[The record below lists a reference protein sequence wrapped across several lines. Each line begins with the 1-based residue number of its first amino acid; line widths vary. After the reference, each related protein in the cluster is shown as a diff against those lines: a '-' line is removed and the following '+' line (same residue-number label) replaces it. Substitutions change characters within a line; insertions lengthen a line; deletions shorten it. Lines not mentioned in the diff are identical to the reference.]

1 MAIMVSYA
9 GKLCLAPMVRSGELP
24 TRLMALRHGA
34 DLVWLPEIVDRKI
47 RTCLRVEN
55 AHLNTV
61 DFVDPRQP
69 KTVIFRTDRVR
80 ENGRLIFQLG
90 LADPD
95 IAVEGA
101 LKVVHDVDGI
111 DLNCGCPKPFLTHAG
126 MGAALLSKPELLTA
140 ILRKLVEK
148 VGTPHL
154 VPISAKIRL
163 LSETDAAPTLELVR
177 QICATG
183 VANLT
188 VHCRTRAMRNRQSP
202 VRQFVG
208 EIYKET
214 ARHNVSLVVNGGF
227 SCRADFER
235 FRAAIGIPQLGGMF
249 AESAELNPTIFGA
262 RAAPWGE
269 VVPEFVETAMR
280 VGNNQA
286 NTKYILLN
294 QVPGKLP
301 YYQKICKVKTHEEF
315 LAIARDAGSGAA
327 DEGGKVFVR
336 TMMKDRL
343 YAVGELEASVAEN
356 ELRAQETKTS
366 NSSENTLTD
375 GTKSHLSETATG
387 SLQGGR
393 EDVGGGLDSLYG
405 AAGQAKRTTTG
416 GPDPKRRREA
426 AVV

>member
-1 MAIMVSYA
+1 MVSYA

-47 RTCLRVEN
+47 RTCVRVEN
-55 AHLNTV
+55 SRLHTV
-61 DFVDPRQP
+61 DFVDPRLP
-69 KTVIFRTDRVR
+69 TTVIFRTDRAR
-80 ENGRLIFQLG
+80 ESGRLIFQLG

-95 IAVEGA
+95 IAVDGA
-101 LKVVHDVDGI
+101 LAVVHDVDGI

-140 ILRKLVEK
+140 ILRNLVDK
-148 VGTPHL
+148 VGRPHR

-163 LSETDAAPTLELVR
+163 LSETDAAPTVALVR

-202 VRQFVG
+202 VRRFVG
-208 EIYKET
+208 EIYREA

-235 FRAAIGIPQLGGMF
+235 FRAAVGIPQLGGML
-249 AESAELNPTIFGA
+249 AESAELNPTVFGP
-262 RAAPWGE
+262 RAAPWGA
-269 VVPEFVETAMR
+269 VVPEFVETAER
-280 VGNNQA
+280 VGNNPS

-294 QVPGKLP
+294 QVPGKLA
-301 YYQKICKVKTHEEF
+301 YYQRLCKVKTHDEF
-315 LAIARDAGSGAA
+315 LAIARAAGCGAG
-327 DEGGKVFVR
+327 DEGGRVFVR

-343 YAVGELEASVAEN
+343 YAVGELEAVGEG
-356 ELRAQETKTS
+356 
-366 NSSENTLTD
+366 D
-375 GTKSHLSETATG
+375 GDN
-387 SLQGGR
+387 GR
-393 EDVGGGLDSLYG
+393 ENS
-405 AAGQAKRTTTG
+405 AAKRASTG
-416 GPDPKRRREA
+416 GPEPKRRREA